1 MRIQRLMRH
10 AVGGSLILGALL
22 AVSMPVHATL
32 IVFTATLT
40 GPSESPPNN
49 SPGTGVA
56 EVDFDLNTNTMR
68 VSVSF
73 HDLVANT
80 TASHI
85 HCCTVD
91 PFTGTAG
98 IATITP
104 TFPGFPLGVTQGAYD
119 QTFDMSLASSYNSAF
134 LTQFGG
140 DPLLAEAAL
149 VNGAFA
155 GKEYLNIHTTA
166 FPSGEIRGFLQPVPE
181 PVSLW
186 LFGTGLLGFASLLL
200 WRRGRT

>member
-1 MRIQRLMRH
+1 MRRQKLMRH
-10 AVGGSLILGALL
+10 AARGSLILGALL
-22 AVSMPVHATL
+22 AASMPVHATP

-56 EVDFDLNTNTMR
+56 EVDFDSTANTMR
-68 VSVSF
+68 VLVSF

-80 TASHI
+80 IASHI
-85 HCCTVD
+85 HCCTAA

-104 TFPGFPLGVTQGAYD
+104 TFPGFPLGVTQGTYD

-134 LTQFGG
+134 LTQFGN
-140 DPLLAEAAL
+140 DPLAAEAAL

-155 GKEYLNIHTTA
+155 GTEYLNIHTTA
-166 FPSGEIRGFLQPVPE
+166 FPSGEIRGFLRPVPE
-181 PVSLW
+181 PVSLL
-186 LFGTGLLGFASLLL
+186 LFGTGLLGLALLLL